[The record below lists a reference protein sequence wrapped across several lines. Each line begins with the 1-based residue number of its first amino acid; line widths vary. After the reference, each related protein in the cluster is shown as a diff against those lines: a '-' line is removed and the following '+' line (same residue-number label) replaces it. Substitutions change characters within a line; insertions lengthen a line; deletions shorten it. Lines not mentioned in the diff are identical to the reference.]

1 MWFLKYLVIP
11 VLIIGY
17 LFFINS
23 LPSYNQSSG
32 SSAEKSNAP
41 GTETI
46 GVSDT
51 VTVSVIRP
59 YAFGLVKLPVYK
71 SIFGDVSVLHSIFFD
86 FIFILTA
93 AFIIIDIVQ
102 WRRGKWTKSWRK
114 Y

>member
-1 MWFLKYLVIP
+1 MRLLKYLLIP
-11 VLIIGY
+11 ILVAGY

-23 LPSYNQSSG
+23 LPSYNQSSE

-41 GTETI
+41 GTEII

-71 SIFGDVSVLHSIFFD
+71 SVFGDVSVMHSIFFD

-93 AFIIIDIVQ
+93 TFIIIDIVK